1 MSDSLITSVGLF
13 WHADAVF
20 WGSQKKPGSLL
31 GRPAKKKRDGS
42 TDFRDQVGIYVLYAD
57 YAIVYAGQTGSG
69 SQKLLYRLR
78 QHRSDDL
85 AERWNRFSWFGV
97 RRVLGGGKLSKE
109 KSAFHPSLP
118 TVLNHVEAVLIHAAE
133 PTMNGQGGRFGSNV
147 TRYLQV
153 RDKRLGP
160 TDHEMLS
167 ALHKTVDDHD
177 DRDS

>member
-1 MSDSLITSVGLF
+1 MSDSLITTVGLF
-13 WHADAVF
+13 WHAEAVF

-31 GRPAKKKRDGS
+31 GRPAKNKREGH
-42 TDFRDQVGIYVLYAD
+42 TDFREQIGIYVLYAD

-97 RRVLGGGKLSKE
+97 RRVLGGGTLSKE
-109 KSAFHPSLP
+109 KTAFHPSLQ

-133 PTMNGQGGRFGSNV
+133 PTMNGQGGRFGSSV
-147 TRYLQV
+147 IRYLQV
-153 RDKRLGP
+153 RDPRLGL
-160 TDHEMLS
+160 TDHQMLS
-167 ALHKTVDDHD
+167 ALHESSGDEDNDVG
-177 DRDS
+177 